1 MYDWC
6 WTGFGTGV
14 GTGVPKD
21 MGRMNW
27 VGTGVGTGVPKD
39 LGRMNW
45 VGTGLVT
52 GVSRGGLYRGIRI
65 MSGWQVVHKAP
76 P

>member
-1 MYDWC
+1 
-6 WTGFGTGV
+6 
-14 GTGVPKD
+14 
-21 MGRMNW
+21 MNW
-27 VGTGVGTGVPKD
+27 VETGVGTGVPKD

-65 MSGWQVVHKAP
+65 INGWQVVHKAP